1 MKKILFFV
9 GTLLM
14 LGIVTVTVT
23 ALTKENTPSPSTE
36 EGTMDQSSDIV
47 VIDDEPVAPS
57 TSVSLDAIQV
67 GMKYEDFSALIESV
81 DPLLENRHYFFQDE
95 SNALIVV
102 KTDFKTVLAI
112 KRISKNF
119 ADITD
124 SEFDKITKGMTF
136 FEVVEL
142 VGPPICQSPYSGI
155 NASIFA
161 TGDGQRYSVYWN
173 DATVSSVR
181 KYEDTTQEW
190 VTKQTADV
198 AKKSEKQT
206 GWAELIPIEDLTDQN

>member
-9 GTLLM
+9 GMLLM
-14 LGIVTVTVT
+14 LGMVTVTVT
-23 ALTKENTPSPSTE
+23 ALTKINTPLPSTE
-36 EGTMDQSSDIV
+36 EATLEQTADIV

-57 TSVSLDAIQV
+57 TSVSFDAIQV

-81 DPLLENRHYFFQDE
+81 DPLLENRHYFFRDA

-112 KRISKNF
+112 ERISKSF
-119 ADITD
+119 ADTTD

-142 VGPPICQSPYSGI
+142 VGPPICQSPYSGV

-173 DATVSSVR
+173 GDTVSSVR
-181 KYEDTTQEW
+181 KHEDTTQEW
-190 VTKQTADV
+190 VTEQSTDAEKN
-198 AKKSEKQT
+198 SEEQT
-206 GWAELIPIEDLTDQN
+206 GWAELIPIETTTN

>member
-1 MKKILFFV
+1 MKKIM
-9 GTLLM
+9 TLLAVFLM
-14 LGIVTVTVT
+14 LGAICITVT

-36 EGTMDQSSDIV
+36 EVTMEQTADIV
-47 VIDDEPVAPS
+47 VTDDEPVAPS

-81 DPLLENRHYFFQDE
+81 DPLLENRHYFFRDA

-112 KRISKNF
+112 ERISKSF
-119 ADITD
+119 ADTTD

-142 VGPPICQSPYSGI
+142 VGPPICQSPYSGV

-173 DATVSSVR
+173 GDTVSSVR

-190 VTKQTADV
+190 VTKQTTDV
-198 AKKSEKQT
+198 AKKSEEQT